1 MALNDWLLVL
11 TNVGIGS
18 VIGGV
23 TNELAIRMLFRPY
36 KPWMIGSFRVPFTPG
51 LIPRRHHELGFQMGK
66 VVEEYLVTKEGIQE
80 AIARGHLEETLRNW
94 LTQMAD
100 KWLASDEKLIDI
112 INRFIPEMITEEYRL
127 GERYQK
133 PLREKWLEHADRLI
147 KGWEDKKVRE
157 ILPPSL
163 QTKMDDTIESLGVL
177 LLTRFR
183 EYLQSPEGLHN
194 VQNMIRGALGGGG
207 GMLGGFVGMFLG
219 DEKLISKLLPHLLE
233 ALENPDLARNLSRMI
248 RQEAD
253 KLLDK
258 ETGEVL
264 DWIGREQVASFSGKL
279 FDQVETIAIR
289 WLDKPLTESLG
300 PFRGKVIDQL
310 IPWISTWV
318 LAKLETSIEH
328 LFPKLSIAEIVAK
341 QVDKFPLSRVE
352 EMIIGISG
360 SEFRMIT
367 ILGFILGGII
377 GLVQGV
383 LNLVAG

>member
-1 MALNDWLLVL
+1 MNDWVMLL

-18 VIGGV
+18 VIGGL

-51 LIPRRHHELGFQMGK
+51 LIPRRHHELGLQMGK
-66 VVEEYLVTKEGIQE
+66 VVEEYLVTKEGIRE
-80 AIARGHLEETLRNW
+80 AVARGHLEETLKNW

-100 KWLASDEKLIDI
+100 KWLTSEEKLVTI
-112 INRFIPEMITEEYRL
+112 INRLFPETFTDELRL
-127 GERYQK
+127 GERF
-133 PLREKWLEHADRLI
+133 REPFRAKWMEQVDRLI
-147 KGWEDKKVRE
+147 TGWEGRKVRE

-163 QTKMDDTIESLGVL
+163 LEKMDDTIDSLGVL

-183 EYLQSPEGLHN
+183 EYLQTPEGIQN

-219 DEKLISKLLPHLLE
+219 DEKLIGKLLPHLLE
-233 ALENPDLARNLSRMI
+233 ALESPELSRNLSRMI
-248 RQEAD
+248 KQEAD

-258 ETGEVL
+258 ETGDVL
-264 DWIGREQVASFSGKL
+264 DWIGREQVENFSEKL
-279 FDQVETIAIR
+279 FEQVENIAIR
-289 WLDKPLTESLG
+289 WLDKPLAESLG
-300 PFRGKVIDQL
+300 QFRGKLVDQA
-310 IPWISTWV
+310 IPWITTWIF
-318 LAKLETSIEH
+318 AKLETSIEH

-377 GLVQGV
+377 GLIQGV
-383 LNLVAG
+383 LNITLA